1 MVGWSNEEA
10 VGQMI
15 KNGPTTGTVVGVV
28 QDFHFESL
36 HQSIVP
42 IIFNGQ
48 SDRFYDLSVRVAA
61 ADMPE
66 ALAHM
71 EATWKQFVP
80 DQPFAYEFLSE
91 SYEHL
96 YDSER
101 SQNEL
106 FIIFA
111 SLAIFIAAMG
121 LFGLATFSTQQ
132 RTKEVSIRKVMGA
145 PVASI
150 LRLLSQEIII
160 LILIA
165 NVIAWPI
172 AWYAMREWLSG
183 FAYHVEMS
191 VFTYLLAAVMAL
203 VITLITISSQ
213 TVKTALTNPATILR
227 ND

>member
-1 MVGWSNEEA
+1 MGKS
-10 VGQMI
+10 QKLL
-15 KNGPTTGTVVGVV
+15 KNCE
-28 QDFHFESL
+28 D
-36 HQSIVP
+36 HQ
-42 IIFNGQ
+42 
-48 SDRFYDLSVRVAA
+48 R
-61 ADMPE
+61 
-66 ALAHM
+66 
-71 EATWKQFVP
+71 
-80 DQPFAYEFLSE
+80 
-91 SYEHL
+91 L

-132 RTKEVSIRKVMGA
+132 RTKEVSIRKVLGA
-145 PVASI
+145 PVSSI

-165 NVIAWPI
+165 NLIAWPI

-191 VFTYLLAAVMAL
+191 LFTYLLAAVLAL
-203 VITLITISSQ
+203 VITLVTISSQ